1 MIYNQNYGRMV
12 EFHFISLAVVR
23 KVIDNVKRTSTDR

>member
-1 MIYNQNYGRMV
+1 MV